1 MEQFP
6 HITDIVITVDQDLQL
21 ETDFRLSQK
30 QRIQLAVNHEVT
42 LSYLTFKPFAKK
54 AHQYLAMT
62 SEDDR
67 FLDLHPGSGHLRL
80 HDSTAVRPDCPLT
93 S

>member
-67 FLDLHPGSGHLRL
+67 FWTCTQDLVTYDYTIRL
-80 HDSTAVRPDCPLT
+80 LPDPIT
-93 S
+93 R